1 MKIFLWSLLALF
13 LIGDALFVLPYHISS
28 DTITST
34 YDVNYKRDSV
44 LLKNVFPDSSN
55 IELRLNLP
63 PLYEA
68 IYKDS
73 GNAAKKQAQPAYI
86 LVNVSVFHNLD
97 FTAVAFP
104 FYKVTTFN
112 SVIPFASIIK
122 ASNAPDMDSTALVG
136 NITINGK
143 LSIKGIC
150 SPVYAKGLVE
160 KELVRILKKEFS
172 KIETVINRRPVQDTT
187 TVQIVAPAP
196 VKTPPLRKKRK

>member
-1 MKIFLWSLLALF
+1 MALF

-73 GNAAKKQAQPAYI
+73 GNTAKKQAQPAYI
-86 LVNVSVFHNLD
+86 LVNVAVFHNLD

-187 TVQIVAPAP
+187 VQVVAPAP

>member
-1 MKIFLWSLLALF
+1 MALF

-34 YDVNYKRDSV
+34 YDVNYKRDS
-44 LLKNVFPDSSN
+44 LLLQNVFPDSSK
-55 IELRLNLP
+55 IELRLNMP
-63 PLYEA
+63 PLYDA
-68 IYKDS
+68 IYKNS
-73 GNAAKKQAQPAYI
+73 GSAVKKPEQSSYI
-86 LVNVSVFHNLD
+86 LVNVTVFHNLD

-112 SVIPFASIIK
+112 SVIPFVSIIK

-150 SPVYAKGLVE
+150 SPVYAKSLVE
-160 KELVRILKKEFS
+160 KELVRIIKKEFS

-187 TVQIVAPAP
+187 VSIVAPAP
-196 VKTPPLRKKRK
+196 VKTPRLKKKRK

>member
-73 GNAAKKQAQPAYI
+73 GNTAKKQAQPAYI
-86 LVNVSVFHNLD
+86 LVNVAVFHNLD

-187 TVQIVAPAP
+187 VQVVAPAP